1 MHVRRVKGRVRQT
14 DQVIKPI
21 LGGMSPEEH
30 AAYLSDMQQRCEARM
45 EALERQVAEAEIR
58 ARRAAVEYEAREQ
71 IFASPELTDL
81 AEEAGR
87 SQADVQQYRKELND
101 LFSLVL
107 FCKEELQLQ
116 ITRTSSN

>member
-1 MHVRRVKGRVRQT
+1 MHVRRVNGRARDT
-14 DQVIKPI
+14 DLVIRPI

-30 AAYLSDMQQRCEARM
+30 RAYISDMQQRCEARM
-45 EALERQVAEAEIR
+45 EELERRVSEAEIR
-58 ARRAAVEYEAREQ
+58 SRRAAVEYDAREQ
-71 IFASPELTDL
+71 IFANPELTDL
-81 AEEAGR
+81 AEEAGKA
-87 SQADVQQYRKELND
+87 QADVQQYRKELND